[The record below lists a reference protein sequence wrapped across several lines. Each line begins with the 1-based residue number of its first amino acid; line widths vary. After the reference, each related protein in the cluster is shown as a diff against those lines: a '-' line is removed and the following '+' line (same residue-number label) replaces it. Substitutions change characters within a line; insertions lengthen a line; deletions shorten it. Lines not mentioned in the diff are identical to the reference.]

1 MDPYGPTGT
10 IKLSCIGFHLRDDH
24 WGLNLRGLRMKF
36 HKNVTMFDFAG
47 IPIVANYDN
56 GIIIGLTAAG
66 AEICRKL
73 LVEDLDRSE
82 ISLVD
87 QSLFDQLSNSC
98 FFEGPR
104 YPPALKTVYFHVTSR
119 CDLTCQ
125 GCYSY
130 KEGRNSCEDPSLECI
145 KKALDEI
152 SSRGISQLVIS
163 GGEPFLRDDLPDI
176 VAYAKEVC
184 GIPSLAIL
192 SNGLHIDQSSL
203 HRLSGHS
210 PCISISFDGYSAE
223 SQAHIRGTQNYS
235 KLVDSIKQIKSAGIQ
250 GHIIATIHALNIEDV
265 LQYVTLSKRL
275 GVTIN
280 FSLISFTSSDPH
292 TAGLIPS
299 PSQLYSLGDALFHL
313 GSDSMAGPHGQTRLN
328 ISAKRYCGAAK
339 NTLSIDSDGTV
350 YPCHMLHEEKYAMG
364 NVFIDSLANAL
375 DSDVARLFQQLDASR
390 FETCSTCKYCEICG
404 GGCRARS
411 LCSSPT
417 LAAPD
422 PYCPLMIR
430 FFELLEDETSRAFC
444 AVE

>member
-1 MDPYGPTGT
+1 M
-10 IKLSCIGFHLRDDH
+10 
-24 WGLNLRGLRMKF
+24 
-36 HKNVTMFDFAG
+36 
-47 IPIVANYDN
+47 
-56 GIIIGLTAAG
+56 
-66 AEICRKL
+66 
-73 LVEDLDRSE
+73 
-82 ISLVD
+82 
-87 QSLFDQLSNSC
+87 
-98 FFEGPR
+98 
-104 YPPALKTVYFHVTSR
+104 YFHVTSR

-223 SQAHIRGTQNYS
+223 SQAHIRGTQNFS
-235 KLVDSIKQIKSAGIQ
+235 KLIDSIKQIKSAGIQ

-328 ISAKRYCGAAK
+328 ISAKTLLWRCEKTRSVLIPTERSTRAICFMRKSTQWAMC
-339 NTLSIDSDGTV
+339 LSIV
-350 YPCHMLHEEKYAMG
+350 WPMLSIRMSRDYFSSLMHLDLRHAPLVNTAKY
-364 NVFIDSLANAL
+364 
-375 DSDVARLFQQLDASR
+375 VAVDAGR
-390 FETCSTCKYCEICG
+390 DLYAH
-404 GGCRARS
+404 R
-411 LCSSPT
+411 
-417 LAAPD
+417 
-422 PYCPLMIR
+422 PL
-430 FFELLEDETSRAFC
+430 LLRPIHTAH
-444 AVE
+444 

>member
-1 MDPYGPTGT
+1 
-10 IKLSCIGFHLRDDH
+10 
-24 WGLNLRGLRMKF
+24 MKF

-104 YPPALKTVYFHVTSR
+104 HPPALQTVYFHVTSR

-223 SQAHIRGTQNYS
+223 SQAHIRGTQNFS
-235 KLVDSIKQIKSAGIQ
+235 KLIDSIKQIKSAGIQ

-265 LQYVTLSKRL
+265 LQYVTLSKKTWSYDQFQPDIVHLFRSSY
-275 GVTIN
+275 GWPH
-280 FSLISFTSSDPH
+280 SLS
-292 TAGLIPS
+292 
-299 PSQLYSLGDALFHL
+299 
-313 GSDSMAGPHGQTRLN
+313 
-328 ISAKRYCGAAK
+328 
-339 NTLSIDSDGTV
+339 
-350 YPCHMLHEEKYAMG
+350 E
-364 NVFIDSLANAL
+364 
-375 DSDVARLFQQLDASR
+375 
-390 FETCSTCKYCEICG
+390 
-404 GGCRARS
+404 
-411 LCSSPT
+411 PT
-417 LAAPD
+417 LLAGGRIVPPWKRFDGRPSWTNAPQHF
-422 PYCPLMIR
+422 CKT
-430 FFELLEDETSRAFC
+430 LLWRCEKHAQY
-444 AVE
+444 